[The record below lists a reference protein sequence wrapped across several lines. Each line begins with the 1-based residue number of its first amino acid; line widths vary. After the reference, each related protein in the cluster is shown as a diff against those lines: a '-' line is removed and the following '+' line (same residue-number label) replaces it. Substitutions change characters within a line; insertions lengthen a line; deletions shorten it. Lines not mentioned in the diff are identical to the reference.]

1 MKREATLKGL
11 YALVGMQFRPQE
23 AKDHFAKLP
32 NGAPLTLKR
41 EPTNQYDANA
51 IQVWSGDFHI
61 GFISSK
67 VNKPLAMAMD
77 AAVPTTIDGQPNECA
92 LPSMPAK
99 LAIDGGKWPLC
110 EVEE

>member
-1 MKREATLKGL
+1 MKGL
-11 YALVGMQFRPQE
+11 YALVGMQFRPQD

-51 IQVWSGDFHI
+51 IQVWSEGFHI

-77 AAVPTTIDGQPNECA
+77 AAPESPRE
-92 LPSMPAK
+92 AK
-99 LAIDGGKWPLC
+99 LAIDGGRWPM
-110 EVEE
+110 VEINEAEKEE